1 MASAKSSAVAGRLMA
16 KPTPQAI
23 GLGRGDLVALHGPR
37 QPNVPIQST
46 MAFPISS
53 GESS

>member
-1 MASAKSSAVAGRLMA
+1 MASAKSSAVAGRQMA
-16 KPTPQAI
+16 HADAQAI
-23 GLGRGDLVALHGPR
+23 GPGRGDLVALHGPR